1 MSEPTHPMRGR
12 PDPQARG
19 VSAPV
24 PRRRVPSLVFDEDP
38 ELLQHVDARTAT
50 VARRRITA
58 QAATLP
64 GGSWDPEREF
74 AAAEDMLGLLLLD
87 GFVLRRVTLDGS
99 RSAELLGPGDV
110 IRPWSDPTGGRFE
123 VSAGASW
130 WSTPHA
136 RIALLDEGFARGV
149 ASLQGVIAE
158 VGARLAARTDTL
170 AVRLAIAQLPNLGAR
185 LLMVF
190 GQIAD
195 RWGERASEEDVLVPL
210 ALSHG
215 TLADLVCAQRPSVTK
230 ALGRLSEEQRLVRRK
245 DGLWLLRGR

>member
-1 MSEPTHPMRGR
+1 
-12 PDPQARG
+12 
-19 VSAPV
+19 
-24 PRRRVPSLVFDEDP
+24 
-38 ELLQHVDARTAT
+38 
-50 VARRRITA
+50 
-58 QAATLP
+58 
-64 GGSWDPEREF
+64 
-74 AAAEDMLGLLLLD
+74 
-87 GFVLRRVTLDGS
+87 
-99 RSAELLGPGDV
+99 
-110 IRPWSDPTGGRFE
+110 
-123 VSAGASW
+123 
-130 WSTPHA
+130 
-136 RIALLDEGFARGV
+136 
-149 ASLQGVIAE
+149 VIAE

>member
-1 MSEPTHPMRGR
+1 MQGGLSPGPE
-12 PDPQARG
+12 
-19 VSAPV
+19 SAAD
-24 PRRRVPSLVFDEDP
+24 PRRLGLVALGDSITVGEGSMMLGVTPLSWAQWLARALDLPFTSYACNGALAGDVLREQLPRVQADYD
-38 ELLQHVDARTAT
+38 
-50 VARRRITA
+50 VAVLYAGVNDVR
-58 QAATLP
+58 
-64 GGSWDPEREF
+64 GGSFDAEAYER
-74 AAAEDMLGLLLLD
+74 
-87 GFVLRRVTLDGS
+87 
-99 RSAELLGPGDV
+99 
-110 IRPWSDPTGGRFE
+110 
-123 VSAGASW
+123 
-130 WSTPHA
+130 
-136 RIALLDEGFARGV
+136 
-149 ASLQGVIAE
+149 
-158 VGARLAARTDTL
+158 ARLAARTDTL